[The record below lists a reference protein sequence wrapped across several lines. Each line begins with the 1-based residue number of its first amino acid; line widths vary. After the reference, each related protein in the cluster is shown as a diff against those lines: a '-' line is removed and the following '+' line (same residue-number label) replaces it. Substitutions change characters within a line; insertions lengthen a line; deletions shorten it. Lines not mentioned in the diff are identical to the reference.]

1 MNIKFLGK
9 ILVVSVLVLI
19 ILGIGLYF
27 LYLGLDIN
35 KVVKI
40 VKVEENMIDG

>member
-35 KVVKI
+35 KVVKM
-40 VKVEENMIDG
+40 VKVEEKMIDG